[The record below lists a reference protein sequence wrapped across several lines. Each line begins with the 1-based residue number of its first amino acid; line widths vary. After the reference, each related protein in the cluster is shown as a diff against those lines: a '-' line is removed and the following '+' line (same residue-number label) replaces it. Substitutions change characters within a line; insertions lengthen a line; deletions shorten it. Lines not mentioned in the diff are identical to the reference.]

1 MGSGVASIFKA
12 GESGKASPVNTAG
25 ALLYGRVYNVL
36 LSDKEDEYTKAG
48 VVPGSIGAIQFK
60 FIVKGLEDLNPTTQ
74 IAYPF
79 DPRTRAFPVKNEVV
93 EIVSGPS
100 NDIKDAETNNLQVYY
115 YKSVVDMWNSP
126 EHNARPNSQFNQK
139 KEQVTGEFVEKG
151 NVGRLMHL
159 PGDYVLEGR
168 SGNGIRVGSS
178 NNKSKA
184 KSPWTGPDSSPLIV
198 ISNGRKSSKLSFEDI
213 NKDGSSM
220 YILSDQSITFN
231 PASLNFESYD
241 ANMAPVQA
249 AQVVTP
255 EPAKVEAPL
264 AVVPPVEPPVE
275 KPADVPTKKE
285 ELIKDEVESLPD
297 EEIAEESEFQEY
309 EDEGPPHVFDDD
321 DRWRES
327 LLTAPVTV
335 SEVLN
340 TSGVGGFSDL
350 FLLYMTHQQGEGG
363 IKAIINSAVKGLTS
377 VPVNN
382 GYTKAPVQSLHMPK
396 NIGKDFGNIPLTP
409 ANFLAYWK
417 VKVDKL
423 NKEALSKPVPANV
436 LTAITVNASKWGI
449 PTDFAR
455 TICYIETRYN
465 VNAIA
470 KNKKYKGLFQISEAL
485 FRERYPNDNS
495 SEIFNP
501 NKNADVGIAYAKKSL
516 ARLTSIKKAAQP

>member
-12 GESGKASPVNTAG
+12 GESGKASSVNTVG
-25 ALLYGRVYNVL
+25 ALLYGRVYNIL

-60 FIVKGLEDLNPTTQ
+60 FIVKGLEDSNPTTQ

-126 EHNARPNSQFNQK
+126 EHNSRPNSQFNQK

-198 ISNGRKSSKLSFEDI
+198 ISNGRKSPKLSFEDI
-213 NKDGSSM
+213 NKDGSSI

-241 ANMAPVQA
+241 A
-249 AQVVTP
+249 
-255 EPAKVEAPL
+255 
-264 AVVPPVEPPVE
+264 
-275 KPADVPTKKE
+275 KE
-285 ELIKDEVESLPD
+285 LDRLQNLIIIS
-297 EEIAEESEFQEY
+297 
-309 EDEGPPHVFDDD
+309 
-321 DRWRES
+321 
-327 LLTAPVTV
+327 
-335 SEVLN
+335 
-340 TSGVGGFSDL
+340 
-350 FLLYMTHQQGEGG
+350 THE
-363 IKAIINSAVKGLTS
+363 
-377 VPVNN
+377 
-382 GYTKAPVQSLHMPK
+382 
-396 NIGKDFGNIPLTP
+396 
-409 ANFLAYWK
+409 
-417 VKVDKL
+417 
-423 NKEALSKPVPANV
+423 
-436 LTAITVNASKWGI
+436 
-449 PTDFAR
+449 
-455 TICYIETRYN
+455 
-465 VNAIA
+465 
-470 KNKKYKGLFQISEAL
+470 
-485 FRERYPNDNS
+485 
-495 SEIFNP
+495 
-501 NKNADVGIAYAKKSL
+501 
-516 ARLTSIKKAAQP
+516 

>member
-12 GESGKASPVNTAG
+12 GESGKASSVNTAG
-25 ALLYGRVYNVL
+25 ALLYGRVYNIL

-48 VVPGSIGAIQFK
+48 IVPGSIGAIQFK

-213 NKDGSSM
+213 NKDGSSI

-241 ANMAPVQA
+241 ANMTPVQA

-285 ELIKDEVESLPD
+285 ELIKDEVEALPD
-297 EEIAEESEFQEY
+297 QESVNDEEFQEY
-309 EDEGPPHVFDDD
+309 ENEVVIGTTQLGMQVSSKPIYIIQESSISSQGI
-321 DRWRES
+321 DRIISGKVKPVLKGAFSKLIFKDFKSTPKTIADFVKELNILKDSGQLNINVARS
-327 LLTAPVTV
+327 LLAIAIN
-335 SEVLN
+335 EQ
-340 TSGVGGFSDL
+340 SGTRGFNNNFFGIHSDIGGFSRAGKFPNSNPDHQVFAREGGTRQIRGYL
-350 FLLYMTHQQGEGG
+350 GFTEFKTALLYIADVLYAKGFDTIPYGQGEADQFTRFY
-363 IKAIINSAVKGLTS
+363 IDKWWS
-377 VPVNN
+377 PVNKN
-382 GYTKAPVQSLHMPK
+382 VSQNTFNSKRQGYLQ
-396 NIGKDFGNIPLTP
+396 
-409 ANFLAYWK
+409 
-417 VKVDKL
+417 
-423 NKEALSKPVPANV
+423 
-436 LTAITVNASKWGI
+436 AIN
-449 PTDFAR
+449 
-455 TICYIETRYN
+455 
-465 VNAIA
+465 
-470 KNKKYKGLFQISEAL
+470 L
-485 FRERYPNDNS
+485 
-495 SEIFNP
+495 
-501 NKNADVGIAYAKKSL
+501 
-516 ARLTSIKKAAQP
+516 IK